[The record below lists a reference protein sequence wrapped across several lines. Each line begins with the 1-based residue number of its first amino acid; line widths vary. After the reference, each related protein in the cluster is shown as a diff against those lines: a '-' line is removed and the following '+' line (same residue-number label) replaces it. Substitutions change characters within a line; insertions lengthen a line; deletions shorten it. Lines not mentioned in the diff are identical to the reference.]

1 MRALA
6 SVYNVNCMMCGRAS
20 GHVRNGSFVRLPSAP
35 ALLVRG
41 GRSRCGFCG
50 GNVYL
55 EAEDSPVLPRPEA
68 FQDEGVRKAS

>member
-1 MRALA
+1 
-6 SVYNVNCMMCGRAS
+6 MMCGRAS

-35 ALLVRG
+35 ALVVRG

-55 EAEDSPVLPRPEA
+55 EAEDSPALQHADPYQAE
-68 FQDEGVRKAS
+68 EVRKAS

>member
-1 MRALA
+1 MRAVA
-6 SVYNVNCMMCGRAS
+6 SVFNVHCMMCGRAA

-35 ALLVRG
+35 PLAVRG

-55 EAEDSPVLPRPEA
+55 EAEDSPVLPHAEA
-68 FQDEGVRKAS
+68 FQDEGIRRAS